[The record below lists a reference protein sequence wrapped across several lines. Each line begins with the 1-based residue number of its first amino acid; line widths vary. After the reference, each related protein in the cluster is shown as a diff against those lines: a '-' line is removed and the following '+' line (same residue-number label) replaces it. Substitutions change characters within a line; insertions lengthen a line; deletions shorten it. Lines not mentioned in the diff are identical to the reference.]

1 MSGFDIEKF
10 LYIDDLWGISGIE
23 KKLQKLKAMRQ
34 YANDWTVRIKSI
46 IDILEERKR
55 PLK

>member
-10 LYIDDLWGISGIE
+10 LYIDDLWDIPSIE

-55 PLK
+55 SLK